1 MNREVFA
8 AVAEALVRS
17 EPAALVTIVAAHG
30 STPQRVGAKM
40 LVYADGRT
48 VGTIGGGCYENDAFW
63 KAREAIGDRRPRLL
77 HYELS
82 DDFAQETGLICGG
95 QMDVYIEPIEPSPDL
110 YIFGAGH
117 VGFHLG
123 RLAHEVGFAVRV
135 VDDREKF
142 ANAERFPTAE
152 EIVVDD
158 IPAWIARARLPAHAY
173 AVIVTRGHTN
183 DLEAL
188 RALAPHELR
197 YLGLIGSRAKVARI
211 FDALRADQMSP
222 ELLQRVHAPIGLDI
236 GAVTPQE
243 IAVAILA
250 ELIAVKHG
258 KFAARDAAELS
269 MKWTPSSLKSDAAKP
284 EAGIPAEAGRSATVD
299 TPETPASRR

>member
-1 MNREVFA
+1 MA
-8 AVAEALVRS
+8 GALERG
-17 EPAALVTIVAAHG
+17 EPAALVTIVAARG

-40 LVYADGRT
+40 LVFADGRI

-63 KAREAIGDRRPRLL
+63 KAREAITSRRPELV
-77 HYELS
+77 HYELD

-95 QMDVYIEPIEPSPDL
+95 QMDVYIEPIEPSPEL
-110 YIFGAGH
+110 YIVGAGH
-117 VGFHLG
+117 VGFHLA
-123 RLAHEVGFAVRV
+123 RVAHEVGFRVHV

-142 ANAERFPTAE
+142 ANRERFPDAV
-152 EIVVDD
+152 EIVVED
-158 IPAWIARARLPAHAY
+158 IPAWIGRTQLPAHAY

-188 RALAPHELR
+188 RALAPRDLR

-211 FDALRADQMSP
+211 YDQLLADQISP
-222 ELLQRVHAPIGLDI
+222 ETLAHVHAPIGLDI

-243 IAVAILA
+243 IAVSILA

-258 KFAARDAAELS
+258 KFRTRDAGEVA
-269 MKWTPSSLKSDAAKP
+269 MKWNPPRISTLKS
-284 EAGIPAEAGRSATVD
+284 EA
-299 TPETPASRR
+299 

>member
-1 MNREVFA
+1 MNQEVFA
-8 AVAEALVRS
+8 AVADALERGEA
-17 EPAALVTIVAAHG
+17 AALVTIVSTTG

-40 LVYADGRT
+40 LVFGDGRI
-48 VGTIGGGCYENDAFW
+48 VGTIGGGCYENDAFG
-63 KAREAIGDRRPRLL
+63 KAREAILNRKPQLL

-95 QMDVYIEPIEPSPDL
+95 QMDVYIEPIEPAPEL
-110 YIFGAGH
+110 YVIGAGH
-117 VGFHLG
+117 VGFHLA
-123 RLAHEVGFAVRV
+123 RLAHDVGFHIHI

-142 ANAERFPTAE
+142 ANAERFPTAS

-158 IPAWIARARLPAHAY
+158 VPAWIARANIPAHAY

-188 RALAPHELR
+188 RALAPRDLR

-211 FDALRADQMSP
+211 YDALTAAKIAP
-222 ELLQRVHAPIGLDI
+222 EMLERVHAPIGLDI

-243 IAVAILA
+243 IAVSILA

-258 KFAARDAAELS
+258 KANATTS
-269 MKWTPSSLKSDAAKP
+269 MKWNPRK
-284 EAGIPAEAGRSATVD
+284 
-299 TPETPASRR
+299 

>member
-8 AVAEALVRS
+8 AVNAALERG
-17 EPAALVTIVAAHG
+17 EPAALVTIVSTTG
-30 STPQRVGAKM
+30 STPQRIGAKM
-40 LVYADGRT
+40 LVFADGRT
-48 VGTIGGGCYENDAFW
+48 VGTIGGGCYENDAFG
-63 KAREAIGDRRPRLL
+63 KAREAILNRTPQLV

-95 QMDVYIEPIEPSPDL
+95 RMDVYIEPIEPSAEL
-110 YIFGAGH
+110 YVIGAGH
-117 VGFHLG
+117 VGFHLA
-123 RLAHEVGFAVRV
+123 RLAYEVGFRVHV

-142 ANAERFPTAE
+142 ANAERFPTAV
-152 EIVVDD
+152 EIVVED
-158 IPAWIARARLPAHAY
+158 IPAWIARANLAAHAY

-188 RALAPHELR
+188 RALAPRDLR

-211 FDALRADQMSP
+211 YDALVEDRMPP
-222 ELLQRVHAPIGLDI
+222 ERLQRVHAPIGLDI

-243 IAVAILA
+243 IAVSILA

-258 KFAARDAAELS
+258 KEHPAAMRWAPPQLS
-269 MKWTPSSLKSDAAKP
+269 
-284 EAGIPAEAGRSATVD
+284 TVN
-299 TPETPASRR
+299 SQVSK

>member
-8 AVAEALVRS
+8 AVAEALARGESV
-17 EPAALVTIVAAHG
+17 ALVTIVETHG

-40 LVYADGRT
+40 LVFPDGRI
-48 VGTIGGGCYENDAFW
+48 VGTIGGGCYENDAFG
-63 KAREAIGDRRPRLL
+63 KARLAIEDRRPRLV

-95 QMDVYIEPIEPSPDL
+95 QMDVYIEPIEPSPEL
-110 YIFGAGH
+110 YIIGAGH
-117 VGFHLG
+117 VGFHLA
-123 RLAHEVGFAVRV
+123 RLAHEVGFRV
-135 VDDREKF
+135 HIVDDREKF

-152 EIVVDD
+152 AIAVDD
-158 IPAWIARARLPAHAY
+158 IPTWIARANLPSHAY

-188 RALAPHELR
+188 RALAPQELR

-211 FDALRADQMSP
+211 FDALKTDRMAD
-222 ELLQRVHAPIGLDI
+222 EHLAKVHAPIGLDI

-243 IAVAILA
+243 IAVSILA

-258 KFAARDAAELS
+258 KFTTRDSAELVDE
-269 MKWTPSSLKSDAAKP
+269 MDTVGGLRLGLK
-284 EAGIPAEAGRSATVD
+284 T
-299 TPETPASRR
+299 